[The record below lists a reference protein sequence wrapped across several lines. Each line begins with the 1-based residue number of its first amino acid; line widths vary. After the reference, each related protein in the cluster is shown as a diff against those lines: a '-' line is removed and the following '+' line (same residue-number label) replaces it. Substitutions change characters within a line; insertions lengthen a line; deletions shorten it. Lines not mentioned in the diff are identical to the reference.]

1 MSGAILPGKRQH
13 PRAAGDVDPHPVGAT
28 HRTGTAGDLAGRIGE
43 VEEYGAAWEDGAVN
57 DARAQAAPP
66 ATAPRHAE
74 RLSVPLRWWV
84 QGVMLVAS
92 LWLALVVATPGV
104 VAWSATA
111 VCLLLLT
118 VLLVGYGSARVRVE
132 DGTLYAGRAQV
143 AAHHLGSAVALD
155 AEQTR
160 LLAGRDADARA
171 FLLLR
176 PYLKRAVRVE
186 LLDPRDPTPYWLIS
200 TRRPVELAA
209 AVHAAATTPVTGSGS
224 ATG

>member
-1 MSGAILPGKRQH
+1 M
-13 PRAAGDVDPHPVGAT
+13 
-28 HRTGTAGDLAGRIGE
+28 
-43 VEEYGAAWEDGAVN
+43 N

-66 ATAPRHAE
+66 AAAPRHTE

-92 LWLALVVATPGV
+92 LWLALVVAVPPV

-111 VCLLLLT
+111 VCL
-118 VLLVGYGSARVRVE
+118 VLLAGLLGGYGSARVRVA
-132 DGTLYAGRAQV
+132 DGVLHAGRAQV
-143 AAHHLGSAVALD
+143 AAHHLGEAVALD

-160 LLAGRDADARA
+160 LLAGRDADVRA

-200 TRRPVELAA
+200 TRRPAELAA
-209 AVHAAATTPVTGSGS
+209 AVHAAATAAVAGTGPARG
-224 ATG
+224 